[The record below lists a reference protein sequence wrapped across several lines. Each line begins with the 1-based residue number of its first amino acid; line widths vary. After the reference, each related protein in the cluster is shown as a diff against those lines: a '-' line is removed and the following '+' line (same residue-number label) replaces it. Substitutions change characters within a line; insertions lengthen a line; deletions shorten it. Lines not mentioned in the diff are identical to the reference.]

1 MITEEQIQAVV
12 RRIVEGYAPDRIIL
26 FGSYAYGEPTEH
38 SDLDLLVVKDND
50 ESPKRERQQQV
61 KQLLYSDLWD
71 TDVDIA
77 SLNASE
83 LHGVSA
89 NRCCREYVALHRGRI
104 LHGVASRP
112 ARISSDAPL
121 SSQEKTVIRR
131 LIKSAEQDMAAAREV
146 VLRLNYYD
154 IVARTSQFAA
164 EKILKARL
172 MSLRAQLPAGHSLS
186 LLLAAIEQKER
197 VEASVCRKIE
207 LLSPF
212 AALFHDYSFTVASP
226 PATYAL
232 IEAAAAIYQT
242 FTPSIRQSLT

>member
-26 FGSYAYGEPTEH
+26 FGAYAYGEPTEH
-38 SDLDLLVVKDND
+38 SDLDLLVVKNND
-50 ESPKRERQQQV
+50 EAPKRERQRQV
-61 KQLLYSDLWD
+61 KQLLYADLWN

-83 LHGVSA
+83 LQEASN

-104 LHGVASRP
+104 LHGIASRP
-112 ARISSDAPL
+112 VSLSDDTPL
-121 SSQEKTVIRR
+121 TSQEKTTIRR
-131 LIKSAEQDMAAAREV
+131 LVKSAEQDMAAAREV
-146 VLRLNYYD
+146 ALRLDYYD
-154 IVARTSQFAA
+154 MIARTCQFAA
-164 EKILKARL
+164 EKMLKARL
-172 MSLRAQLPAGHSLS
+172 MSLRAQLPAGHNLS
-186 LLLAAIEQKER
+186 LLLAAIARKEQ
-197 VEASVCRKIE
+197 VEASICRKAE

-212 AALFHDYSFTVASP
+212 SALFHDYSFTVASP
-226 PATYAL
+226 PTKYVL